1 MIKRM
6 PAEDDRNFL
15 TGEFEK
21 LLTEKSR
28 LYRDHAD
35 VESARRVRSVRV
47 LIRLR
52 EQGVERTHSQ
62 AESPQIHAFSPGGK

>member
-1 MIKRM
+1 M

-15 TGEFEK
+15 TDEFEK

-28 LYRDHAD
+28 LCRDHAD
-35 VESARRVRSVRV
+35 VEAPGAFVLLAE

-62 AESPQIHAFSPGGK
+62 AEPPQIHAFSPGRE